1 MSTPV
6 YNFVNLKCKLNE
18 MNGLSEFSSHLP
30 DELQELTGFIR
41 GENLPETQVHDVPET
56 GSSRRKIGEIEEV
69 LVKLVVSCRR

>member
-6 YNFVNLKCKLNE
+6 YNSVNFKCKFNE

-30 DELQELTGFIR
+30 DDLQELTGFIR

-56 GSSRRKIGEIEEV
+56 GSPSRQCFGV
-69 LVKLVVSCRR
+69 